1 MSLAPPA
8 TMRNETFGVSFFD
21 ALMVFLFL
29 NFEEV
34 KMISTTF
41 ILLGSAVL
49 IYLSC
54 ELFVNSIEWV
64 GKRFGIAKSAVG
76 SILAAF
82 GTALPE
88 SVVTLIAV
96 VFGSNAAQK
105 DVGVGAALGGP
116 LVLSTIAY
124 AFVGWSLILF
134 RKKRSQGTVIELDN
148 RKLGRDQLW
157 FLAIF
162 FFKVALGYVMFSWKS
177 WTGLLFLAAYAFY
190 FYSEIRAKDAD
201 SENEELEPLR
211 FQPKH
216 SEPHT
221 FWIII
226 QTVFSLGLIF
236 LGSHIF
242 VGRLETLS
250 LALGVPAHIVSLL
263 LSPIATELPEIVN
276 VLIWVRQ
283 GKEQLAFG
291 NISGAMMIQATV
303 PSALGIFF
311 TPWMFDRYL
320 TFAAIATV
328 VSIGYLWLTLRKER
342 ISAGR
347 LSFAAVF
354 YLIFAA
360 SFIIW

>member
-1 MSLAPPA
+1 MA
-8 TMRNETFGVSFFD
+8 TTV
-21 ALMVFLFL
+21 LV
-29 NFEEV
+29 
-34 KMISTTF
+34 
-41 ILLGSAVL
+41 LLGSAVL

-124 AFVGWSLILF
+124 AFVGWSVITF
-134 RKKRSQGTVIELDN
+134 RRRRSQGAVINIDN

-157 FLAIF
+157 FLIIF
-162 FFKVALGYVMFSWKS
+162 FFKVALGYVIFTGKQ
-177 WTGLLFLAAYAFY
+177 WTGLLFLAAYGVY
-190 FYSEIRAKDAD
+190 FYTEMSAEDTHTGSD
-201 SENEELEPLR
+201 VLEPLK
-211 FQPKH
+211 FQPR
-216 SEPHT
+216 ERNPQT
-221 FWIII
+221 FWIIL
-226 QTVFSLGLIF
+226 QTAISLGLIF
-236 LGSHIF
+236 LGSHLF
-242 VGRLETLS
+242 VDRLETLS
-250 LALGVPAHIVSLL
+250 LALGVPAHIVALL
-263 LSPIATELPEIVN
+263 LSPIATELPEIIN

-283 GKEQLAFG
+283 GKEHLAFG

-311 TPWMFDRYL
+311 TPWLFDKYL
-320 TFAAIATV
+320 TFAAVATIL
-328 VSIGYLWLTLRKER
+328 SILFLWLTLRNRKL
-342 ISAGR
+342 SAGR
-347 LSFAAVF
+347 LSFAALF
-354 YLIFAA
+354 YLIFVM
-360 SFIIW
+360 SFVHW

>member
-1 MSLAPPA
+1 MVTTSL
-8 TMRNETFGVSFFD
+8 
-21 ALMVFLFL
+21 
-29 NFEEV
+29 
-34 KMISTTF
+34 

-96 VFGSNAAQK
+96 VFGSNASQK

-124 AFVGWSLILF
+124 AFVGWSVISF
-134 RKKRSQGTVIELDN
+134 RRRRSQGTVIDLDR

-157 FLAIF
+157 FLLIF
-162 FFKVALGYVMFSWKS
+162 LCNLALGHVAFRGKQ
-177 WTGLLFLAAYAFY
+177 WTGLIFLAAYGAYFFY
-190 FYSEIRAKDAD
+190 EMRADDKESAL
-201 SENEELEPLR
+201 EVLEPLK
-211 FQPKH
+211 FQPRR
-216 SEPHT
+216 SEPQT
-221 FWIII
+221 FWILL
-226 QTVFSLGLIF
+226 QTTISLLLIF
-236 LGSHIF
+236 LGSNIF
-242 VGRLETLS
+242 VDRLEALS
-250 LALGVPAHIVSLL
+250 LALGMPAHIVSLL
-263 LSPIATELPEIVN
+263 LSPIATELPEIIN

-311 TPWMFDRYL
+311 TPWVFDRYL
-320 TFAAIATV
+320 TFAAIATALSV
-328 VSIGYLWLTLRKER
+328 AFLWLTLRNQKL
-342 ISAGR
+342 SASR
-347 LSFAAVF
+347 LSFAALF

-360 SFIIW
+360 SFAFTR